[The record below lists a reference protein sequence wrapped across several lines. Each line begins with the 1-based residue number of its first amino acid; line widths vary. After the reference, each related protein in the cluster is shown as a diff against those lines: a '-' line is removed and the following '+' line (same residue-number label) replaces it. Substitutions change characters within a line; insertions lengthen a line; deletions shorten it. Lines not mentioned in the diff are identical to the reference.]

1 MPRILLVKTSS
12 LGDVI
17 HNLPVAS
24 DIRAAMPD
32 ARIDW
37 VVEES
42 LAAIPPLHPAISR
55 VLPVALRRWRAS
67 LTSRATRNEIRAF
80 VAELKRESYDAVID
94 TQGLLKSALV
104 TWMARGTRHGLDLA
118 SAREPLF
125 LFYDRTYSVPW
136 TMHAVER
143 NRRLAAQVL
152 GYAVPATITYGISA
166 PPANFA
172 WLPKA
177 DYAVLVHAT
186 SAEDKLWAEQRWME
200 LGARLGERGMRS
212 VLTWGS
218 NAERQRAERIAQG
231 VAGAIV
237 APAVSIADAAALLG
251 GARVV
256 IGVDTGFTHFAA
268 ALDASTIG
276 IYCATDP
283 AATGLYGWQ
292 RAVNLGGIG
301 RSPQVSEVVSVLD
314 RLLPGGNGE
323 WGMENGES

>member
-24 DIRAAMPD
+24 DIRAVMPD

-42 LAAIPPLHPAISR
+42 LAAIPPLHPAIDR

-67 LTSRATRNEIRAF
+67 FASRATRGEIRAF
-80 VAELKRESYDAVID
+80 RASLQRVPYDAVID

-143 NRRLAAQVL
+143 NRRLAAQAL
-152 GYAVPATITYGISA
+152 GYTVPGAVSYGITA
-166 PPANFA
+166 PPATFS
-172 WLPKA
+172 WLPA
-177 DYAVLVHAT
+177 GDYAVLVHAT
-186 SAEDKLWAEQRWME
+186 SADDKLWPEERWVQ
-200 LGARLGERGMRS
+200 LGAELAERRLHS

-218 NAERQRAERIAQG
+218 ESERLRAERLAQRIP
-231 VAGAIV
+231 GAVV
-237 APAVSIADAAALLG
+237 APALSLAEAAAVLG
-251 GARVV
+251 HARVV
-256 IGVDTGFTHFAA
+256 IGVDTGFTHFSA
-268 ALDASTIG
+268 ALDVATIG
-276 IYCATDP
+276 LYCATDP
-283 AATGLYGWQ
+283 AATGLYGWE
-292 RAVNLGGIG
+292 RAVNLGGMG
-301 RSPQVSEVVSVLD
+301 RAPLVSEVVGVLD
-314 RLLPGGNGE
+314 RLLPGGTGE